1 MQISDIVKE
10 INFFKNLNEEQIE
23 LISSISTIQKHSMKS
38 ILYYESETNKN
49 LQFLVSGLIKIYK
62 IDKFGNAVFL
72 YHVYKNCMI
81 SEITSLEV
89 NEIHCFSNAE
99 FVEDSI
105 ILNVNFE
112 KLQKHFLSQD
122 ILMPELNKILLEKNN
137 QLQGIVNREL
147 VFDSVAKVAFMLKQ
161 ELEMFN
167 KLKRHD
173 SSFMLHIQPETLSR
187 VLKKLSRNKIISI
200 DNGEVIIKDEEAL
213 ISIFRG

>member
-1 MQISDIVKE
+1 MQISDIVRE

-38 ILYYESETNKN
+38 ILYYESDTSKN

-62 IDKFGNAVFL
+62 IDKFENAVFL
-72 YHVYKNCMI
+72 YHVHKNCII

-112 KLQKHFLSQD
+112 KLQKHFLSQN

>member
-1 MQISDIVKE
+1 MQISDIVSE

-38 ILYYESETNKN
+38 ILYYESDTSKN

-72 YHVYKNCMI
+72 YHVHKNCMI

-122 ILMPELNKILLEKNN
+122 ILMPELNKILLEKNY

>member
-1 MQISDIVKE
+1 M
-10 INFFKNLNEEQIE
+10 
-23 LISSISTIQKHSMKS
+23 
-38 ILYYESETNKN
+38 
-49 LQFLVSGLIKIYK
+49 
-62 IDKFGNAVFL
+62 FL
-72 YHVYKNCMI
+72 YHVHKNCMI

-112 KLQKHFLSQD
+112 KLQKHFLSQN
-122 ILMPELNKILLEKNN
+122 ILMPELNKILLEKNY

-167 KLKRHD
+167 KLKRYD

-187 VLKKLSRNKIISI
+187 ILKKLSRNKIISI